1 MRPSPHRRR
10 ALCVAAFGLVSAVTA
25 TAAAQFSF
33 GSYGRVN
40 AASDLRGGS
49 GRPANIVAYGSRLDL
64 PSYAEIQLER
74 KDSYGSTYG
83 EGVRTNV
90 VFTLGLAG
98 PFFHETG
105 KFEAQTAVRN
115 LYAEVTGIFHK
126 SFTAWVG
133 SRMYRGDDIYL
144 LNWWPLD
151 NLNMVGG
158 GVKLA
163 LDTAAPDATTV
174 AIAVGLGRSSDPFSY
189 QTTQALRPTGLGT
202 TDIVVLDRPRV
213 VVSERLQ
220 HIQPIKFE
228 GSRGGVKVV
237 LYAEQHAMSRG
248 VRTTESGLKEEL
260 PSENGSMIGAQ
271 LGFFTGKHD
280 TFVNLFFRYA
290 TGIAAYG
297 DKTVPGALSLDRNT
311 NGAHE
316 ALAAISSNVEIG
328 PLGVLLG
335 AYVRGFRDASGNP
348 NSRSTFNEGTF
359 TIRPQLWIGEHVG
372 VAAEYS
378 FQSFSTAG
386 VNDAGQPDR
395 AKVNRLAFVPF
406 LTPGGRGSFSRPQ
419 LSLVYVYTARD
430 AGARALY
437 PDGDRFARRSGEHYL
452 GLGAEWW
459 FNSSYR

>member
-1 MRPSPHRRR
+1 MRPLLAASLVATS
-10 ALCVAAFGLVSAVTA
+10 ALFGLEGTA
-25 TAAAQFSF
+25 SAQFSF

-49 GRPANIVAYGSRLDL
+49 GRQANIIAYGSRLDL

-74 KDSYGSTYG
+74 RDSYGSTYG
-83 EGVRTNV
+83 EGIRTNI
-90 VFTLGLAG
+90 VFTLGIAAPL
-98 PFFHETG
+98 FHETG

-115 LYAEVTGIFHK
+115 LYADVTGIFHK

-158 GVKLA
+158 GFKLA
-163 LDTAAPDATTV
+163 LDTSAPDATTV

-189 QTTQALRPTGLGT
+189 QVQPALRPTGLGT
-202 TDIVVLDRPRV
+202 TDVIVLDRPRV

-220 HIQPIKFE
+220 HIQKLDGPA
-228 GSRGGVKVV
+228 GVKVV

-248 VRTTESGLKEEL
+248 VRTNEAGLKEEL
-260 PSENGSMIGAQ
+260 PAENGSMIGAQ
-271 LGFFTGKHD
+271 LGFFTGKRD

-297 DKTVPGALSLDRNT
+297 DKTLPSALSLDKNT

-316 ALAAISSNVEIG
+316 ALAAISSNIEVG
-328 PLGVLLG
+328 PLGVLVG

-372 VAAEYS
+372 ISGEWSY
-378 FQSFSTAG
+378 QSYSTAG
-386 VNDAGQPDR
+386 VNDAGEPDR
-395 AKVNRLAFVPF
+395 AKVNRFAFVPF
-406 LTPGGRGSFSRPQ
+406 LTPAGRGSFARPQ

-437 PDGDRFARRSGEHYL
+437 PTDDRFARRSGEHYL
-452 GLGAEWW
+452 GFGAEWW